1 MPLPAFLEKVLRWL
15 QAGYPD
21 GVPATDFQPLFA
33 LLGTQLTD
41 LELMQVADELAKQS
55 DPDSAAALR
64 QTIAD
69 VTKVQPT
76 DADVARVRARLA
88 EGGWPLAPVEKSAAE
103 RATDAL

>member
-1 MPLPAFLEKVLRWL
+1 MPLPAFLESILRWL
-15 QAGYPD
+15 NAGYPE
-21 GVPATDFQPLFA
+21 GVPATDYMPLFA

-55 DPDSAAALR
+55 DPEAAATLKKV
-64 QTIAD
+64 IAD
-69 VTKVQPT
+69 VTQVKPT

-103 RATDAL
+103 RAAGAS